1 MGGVST
7 ELHTVETILRNVETS
22 TSSYRS
28 KKQPTTNIY
37 NTSLSTEGYNLRS
50 ARSEGL

>member
-1 MGGVST
+1 MYIPDFYVLITRSTTYYKYVICLLFLCMGGVST

-28 KKQPTTNIY
+28 K
-37 NTSLSTEGYNLRS
+37 
-50 ARSEGL
+50 